1 MAEINVENMEDNAE
15 LFMEKMGFAH
25 DTEVVELSDDQ
36 LVNFLMIC
44 HQMEYGIGEEEE
56 EEMHEEDEG
65 MKVKVIKMHG
75 GGDMSGMIDE
85 MLGHGGPEIK
95 GRY

>member
-25 DTEVVELSDDQ
+25 DTEGLDLTDDQ
-36 LVNFLMIC
+36 LVNFLLIC

-56 EEMHEEDEG
+56 VEEDDG
-65 MKVKVIKMHG
+65 MKIKVIKMG
-75 GGDMSGMIDE
+75 DGGDMRLMMDQI
-85 MLGHGGPEIK
+85 LGHDGPK
-95 GRY
+95 LDY